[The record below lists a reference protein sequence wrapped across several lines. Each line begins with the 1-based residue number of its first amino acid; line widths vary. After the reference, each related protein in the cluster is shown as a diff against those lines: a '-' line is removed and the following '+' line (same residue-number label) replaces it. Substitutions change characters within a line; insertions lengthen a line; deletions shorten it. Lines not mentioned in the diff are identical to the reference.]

1 MKKVFK
7 GLALSLAL
15 LTLVSSSAFAWSP
28 RIDTRGGVSRD
39 LSTPNDIFCDDFAQA
54 SDLSSMGWSTSVAG
68 DSTIGLAQTI
78 GPNGKKQ
85 QALLISDK
93 VAGATNSGGVIK
105 KTIGEITSGTVS
117 LEIRFK
123 MEVPNNTETTF
134 ASNGLYLMTPAS
146 KWATRFYVLGDLTG
160 GSINWNG
167 SGSSVKY
174 QSKITPGAWYTF
186 TMDADL
192 DQKVVNTIL
201 KSDVLDNGFYYKQ
214 SLTFLD
220 DFLTMATP
228 TVTQVMF
235 ESRMF
240 TADWYIDYI
249 RVVRNSTLVEKMKPS
264 RPVSYITAP
273 LSDTP
278 VMRAVPYSV
287 NVMRDGIYRY
297 FTRKPE
303 LSGEDV
309 MVTARSAFRVFGLT
323 TTIADG
329 KYTATDGTN
338 EVVMSVDGSSLKVN
352 GKSLSKISVS
362 DGDVLVSLNELAAA
376 LGESASWNSD
386 EETLYITK
394 GGN

>member
-105 KTIGEITSGTVS
+105 KSIGEITSGTVS